1 MVLFLTSRGRDLSGF
16 EVLERLKNEPETADI
31 PVIVYTVR
39 VLDENKV
46 STLIRA
52 AATLR
57 KTLASRDEQLQ
68 IVSSVFKRVA

>member
-1 MVLFLTSRGRDLSGF
+1 VVLFLTSRGRDLSGF
-16 EVLERLKNEPETADI
+16 EVLERVKNEPETADI

>member
-1 MVLFLTSRGRDLSGF
+1 MTSRGRDLSGF

>member
-1 MVLFLTSRGRDLSGF
+1 MTSRGRDLSGF
-16 EVLERLKNEPETADI
+16 EVLERVKNEPETADI